1 MGSALKWIGTTTAFL
16 ALTIALMLAQDK
28 VPELSPAQ
36 DNPSFKF
43 SVGTHLVLV
52 PVVVNDKQ
60 GKHVPGLTAAD
71 FEIKE
76 DGNVKKLA
84 NFEEITAENT
94 VAERPVLPPKTFT
107 NQVVAARP
115 KKLEIILLDL
125 LNTPLS
131 GRAEARRGLI
141 DFLSKSADPDTLT
154 ALLVLR
160 SNSVRMI
167 HNFTSDPSVLVAA
180 IRKLQGQ
187 ATSRD
192 TPTMNTNGGDVDAE
206 ARQLGTIFA
215 GFAALESTGIPTVA
229 QQRAMIRGLEAQAD
243 ASRQSQEGLITLEC
257 MEQISQYFAAV
268 PGRKSLLWAS
278 TGFKFSQGSTAGA
291 TRGTTQADWQRAM
304 RMLQEANIA
313 VYPIDLAGVGLGGEG
328 DVLAHGEIST
338 GAGSAE
344 IQALSAGGLADPTIA
359 KHETMDTVA
368 AMTGGR
374 AFYNFND
381 SAELLRRARQDS
393 SQYYMLSYYAAAGK
407 DGWRKLNVQVHHQGA
422 QVRARTGFFFHNA
435 ARDPD
440 SARQTEETIAV
451 SSDLESTS
459 LPFIG
464 QWQQIEHEGNKR
476 RVHFALSIPPGT
488 VVIDTEHENRLYVDF
503 LVLAENAQGK
513 EVGRMGQRL
522 DRKLSLAEVD
532 RILSRGITYLN
543 SLTLEPGEYNVHI
556 VVRDNLKGNLGSVA
570 TQLKVD

>member
-1 MGSALKWIGTTTAFL
+1 MGSALKWIGATTFF
-16 ALTIALMLAQDK
+16 IALAMPVAPGQDK

-84 NFEEITAENT
+84 SFEEITAENT

-160 SNSVRMI
+160 SNRVTMI
-167 HNFTSDPSVLVAA
+167 HNFTSDPSVLMAA

-206 ARQLGTIFA
+206 ARQTGNHIRRVRGIRVDRYTHRGATKSHDSWA
-215 GFAALESTGIPTVA
+215 GGPGGCVPTESGRPDNAGMYGADIPVLRCCSRAEIAALGINRFQVQSGQHGGSHSWDNTG
-229 QQRAMIRGLEAQAD
+229 
-243 ASRQSQEGLITLEC
+243 
-257 MEQISQYFAAV
+257 
-268 PGRKSLLWAS
+268 
-278 TGFKFSQGSTAGA
+278 
-291 TRGTTQADWQRAM
+291 
-304 RMLQEANIA
+304 
-313 VYPIDLAGVGLGGEG
+313 
-328 DVLAHGEIST
+328 
-338 GAGSAE
+338 
-344 IQALSAGGLADPTIA
+344 
-359 KHETMDTVA
+359 
-368 AMTGGR
+368 
-374 AFYNFND
+374 
-381 SAELLRRARQDS
+381 
-393 SQYYMLSYYAAAGK
+393 
-407 DGWRKLNVQVHHQGA
+407 
-422 QVRARTGFFFHNA
+422 
-435 ARDPD
+435 
-440 SARQTEETIAV
+440 
-451 SSDLESTS
+451 
-459 LPFIG
+459 
-464 QWQQIEHEGNKR
+464 
-476 RVHFALSIPPGT
+476 
-488 VVIDTEHENRLYVDF
+488 
-503 LVLAENAQGK
+503 
-513 EVGRMGQRL
+513 
-522 DRKLSLAEVD
+522 
-532 RILSRGITYLN
+532 
-543 SLTLEPGEYNVHI
+543 
-556 VVRDNLKGNLGSVA
+556 
-570 TQLKVD
+570 